1 MNVAR
6 TKFQVEADLAE
17 KELNLKK
24 ERLYNANDV
33 SQWELDEDKARL
45 IPRSTLIDNKT
56 LAFEVMLG
64 KVNLKI
70 LMAVNQKY
78 RKHKR

>member
-45 IPRSTLIDNKT
+45 IPRSTLIDN
-56 LAFEVMLG
+56 
-64 KVNLKI
+64 
-70 LMAVNQKY
+70 
-78 RKHKR
+78 